1 MVSKEHIVIELREI
15 LGIIIYLLI
24 SFSILATFKSLILI
38 QAGVNNW
45 VHGYMQALVASLAL
59 SKVVFLAQKLPL
71 LNAMQ
76 NRRAIYAVIYKAI
89 IFTII
94 TTAASQLE
102 EMIFQAH
109 LVKQEENT
117 YPVLAYMTH
126 TLGMFLVFF
135 ILFIFRELDNV
146 LGHGRLKE
154 IFLNRPASIRAEK
167 AMKSPP
173 ERL

>member
-1 MVSKEHIVIELREI
+1 MVSKEHIVSELREI

-45 VHGYMQALVASLAL
+45 VHGYLQALVASLAL
-59 SKVVFLAQKLPL
+59 GKVVFLAQKLPI

-76 NRRAIYAVIYKAI
+76 NRRAIYSVIYKAI
-89 IFTII
+89 LFTII
-94 TTAASQLE
+94 TTAASRLE
-102 EMIFQAH
+102 ELLFQSH

-117 YPVLAYMTH
+117 YPFLAYMTH

-135 ILFIFRELDNV
+135 VLFIFRELDSV
-146 LGHGRLKE
+146 LGAGRLRE
-154 IFLNRPASIRAEK
+154 IFLSRRVK
-167 AMKSPP
+167 
-173 ERL
+173 